1 MNLKTDNLVDAVN
14 VLFFSYSALL
24 YTQFHPTGLGI
35 SPSDVLEEVDLRPYS
50 RTRSQSAWTGT
61 GTVTG
66 TALQASA
73 PLHLGQKLSGT
84 VGTYV

>member
-1 MNLKTDNLVDAVN
+1 MY
-14 VLFFSYSALL
+14 LFSSYSPLL

-35 SPSDVLEEVDLRPYS
+35 SPSDVLEEVNLRPYS

-61 GTVTG
+61 GTG

-73 PLHLGQKLSGT
+73 PLHPSQKLSGT
-84 VGTYV
+84 VGTYVELY

>member
-1 MNLKTDNLVDAVN
+1 MY
-14 VLFFSYSALL
+14 LFSSYSAL
-24 YTQFHPTGLGI
+24 YTQFHHTGLGI

-61 GTVTG
+61 GTGTG

-73 PLHLGQKLSGT
+73 PLHPSQKLSGT